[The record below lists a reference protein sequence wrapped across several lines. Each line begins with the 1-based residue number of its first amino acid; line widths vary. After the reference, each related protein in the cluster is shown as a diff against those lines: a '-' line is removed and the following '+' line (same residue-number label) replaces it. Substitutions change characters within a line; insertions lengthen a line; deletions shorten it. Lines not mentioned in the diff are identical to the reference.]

1 MRFLLFHLLLVPFF
15 LLSGWG
21 WSLGHA
27 QNIAFTPTASIP
39 VGKAPQSIATGDFN
53 GDNLLDLA
61 TVNSSSDDVS
71 ILLGNGN
78 GTFQTPVSF
87 GIGKI
92 PMSVVTDDV
101 NGDGP
106 LDLIVAISGS
116 DQIVVLK
123 GKGDGFFDRM
133 GSFPSGKG
141 TTFLSIGDFNQDER
155 PDVVAVNSGR
165 FGYYPPFNLSVLIN
179 EGDWNFAAPVTYETE
194 GRNGMFPT
202 GVLAQDIN
210 GDGLV
215 DLAVTWSQPSWRS
228 PNGMVSLLVNAGEG
242 KFELRKVLN
251 PGFTLSAIAGGDMD
265 GNGYLDL
272 VTTSLFLDS
281 VIVLFQDEQGEFL
294 KLNPIH
300 VGFSPVAVALRD
312 LDGDERLDVVTTNRD
327 SNSVSVLLQREN
339 GSFRKAGHF
348 GVGGTPSSLVIEDFD
363 RDGLPDL
370 VTTDSNSDAVSVLL
384 SGGGGIPLPSV
395 STESLVFQV
404 TGKDQSREPQ
414 LVRLSNIGLGPL
426 RIVEVNLIGRD
437 PEAFAVMEDQCAGT
451 TLRTG
456 DFCVMQIAFTSESQG
471 SHTATMTILDNASG
485 SPRLVTLKGIVEG

>member
-1 MRFLLFHLLLVPFF
+1 MKSLLLNSCLIPFF
-15 LLSGWG
+15 LLAGWG
-21 WSLGHA
+21 WSSSHA
-27 QNIAFTPTASIP
+27 QNIVFTPTASIQ

-53 GDNLLDLA
+53 GDDLLDLA
-61 TVNSSSDDVS
+61 TVNSTSDDVS

-78 GTFQTPVSF
+78 GTFQAPVSF

-92 PMSVVTDDV
+92 PMSVATADV
-101 NGDGP
+101 NGDAR

-116 DQIVVLK
+116 DHIVVLK

-133 GSFPSGKG
+133 GSYPSGKG
-141 TTFLSIGDFNQDER
+141 TTFLSLADLNQDGR

-165 FGYYPPFNLSVLIN
+165 FGYYPPFSLSVLFN
-179 EGDWNFAAPVTYETE
+179 DGDGTFTEPVTYETE
-194 GRNGMFPT
+194 GRSGMFPT
-202 GVLAQDIN
+202 GVLAQDIT
-210 GDGLV
+210 GDGLA

-228 PNGMVSLLVNAGEG
+228 PNGMISLLVNTGQG
-242 KFELRKVLN
+242 KFSLKKELN
-251 PGFTLSAIAGGDMD
+251 PGFTLSAIAGGDVD
-265 GNGYLDL
+265 GNGYQDL
-272 VTTSLFLDS
+272 VTTSLYLDS
-281 VIVLFQDEQGEFL
+281 VIVLFQDDRGDFQ

-300 VGFSPVAVALRD
+300 VGFSPVAVALCD
-312 LDGDERLDVVTTNRD
+312 LDGDDRLDVVTINRD
-327 SNSVSVLLQREN
+327 SNSVSVLVQREN

-370 VTTDSNSDAVSVLL
+370 VTADSKSDAVSVLL

-395 STESLVFQV
+395 SAETLVFQV
-404 TGKDQSREPQ
+404 IGKDQGREPQ

-426 RIVEVNLIGRD
+426 RIVAVNLIGQD

-456 DFCVMQIAFTSESQG
+456 DYCVMQIAFTSESQG

-485 SPRLVTLKGIVEG
+485 SPRVVTLKGIVDG